1 MAAVATCSARATATG
16 PLECISLED
25 PGEPGA
31 WVSMAARKARP
42 WRRDRGRTGRNDR
55 GPVRRRRARHRGP
68 QPAWSRR
75 RDRPRRR
82 VPVPA
87 PFTTPSPGC
96 RRVQV
101 RQRGRGAALRA
112 RRYFGGASSAIALRT
127 VSSRTQLPY
136 DRSHRHLL
144 GPVQLAEVRPVFHAG
159 HPSSRPGS
167 TSQPPGEGQLSSV
180 VTGPHFSRRRQPG
193 PRPVAVVPPSHGRC
207 GGTAAPTRPAEAAAK
222 RVLPLPG
229 SGAAT

>member
-42 WRRDRGRTGRNDR
+42 GRRDRGRTGRNDR

-101 RQRGRGAALRA
+101 RQRGRGAALRRPPVFRRRVVRDRPA
-112 RRYFGGASSAIALRT
+112 DGVLENPASVRSLAPASARPGATGGSPPSLPRWAPILPAWLNEPAPWRGPAFERRYWFTFQPSPTTRAPARCSRSSKPRSMRWNRCAN
-127 VSSRTQLPY
+127 SS
-136 DRSHRHLL
+136 
-144 GPVQLAEVRPVFHAG
+144 
-159 HPSSRPGS
+159 
-167 TSQPPGEGQLSSV
+167 
-180 VTGPHFSRRRQPG
+180 
-193 PRPVAVVPPSHGRC
+193 C
-207 GGTAAPTRPAEAAAK
+207 
-222 RVLPLPG
+222 
-229 SGAAT
+229 